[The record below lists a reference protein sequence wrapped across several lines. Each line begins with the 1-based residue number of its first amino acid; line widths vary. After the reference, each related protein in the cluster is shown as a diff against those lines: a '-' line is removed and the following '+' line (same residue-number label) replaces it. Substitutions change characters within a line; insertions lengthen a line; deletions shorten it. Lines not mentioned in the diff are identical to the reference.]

1 MTAADEAGR
10 SAAPLASPSR
20 ASVTSC
26 GRFASFEDWR
36 RDYNEVRPH
45 SALENRTPL
54 EFATSLQGAG
64 IPAPCPGGQAD
75 ACPSE
80 PNQPQLNPIR

>member
-64 IPAPCPGGQAD
+64 IPALSRRTKPCRLTLTQYGA
-75 ACPSE
+75 
-80 PNQPQLNPIR
+80 